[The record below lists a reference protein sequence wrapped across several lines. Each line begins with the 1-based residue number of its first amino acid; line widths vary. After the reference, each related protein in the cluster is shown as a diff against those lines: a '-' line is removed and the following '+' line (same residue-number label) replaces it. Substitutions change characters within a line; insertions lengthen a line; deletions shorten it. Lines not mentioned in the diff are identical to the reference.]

1 MALTK
6 PRAYQIY
13 DIDYKQAVRVVTT
26 SNITLAGGAPNSV
39 DGVNLSLNDRIL
51 VTAQTSGVQN
61 GIYYV
66 TTLGTGATGTWTR
79 AVDTDTTGEL
89 LSGTIVMV
97 TEGTTYADTQWKLT
111 TNDPITIGVTALT
124 FVQNYLANSIS
135 YGATAF
141 AIGSSNANATVSV
154 AGTSN
159 VAVFATTGE
168 YVTGLVSAS
177 GNITSAGNVS
187 ATYLLGNV
195 FYATGISA
203 SKIYNGTTE
212 ANIGTSGGNANISV
226 GGTSN
231 VAVFATTG
239 EYVTGL
245 ISASGNITSAA
256 NVAGGNLLAT
266 TTVSAASHIGSIVS
280 VTGNVTGGNLNVTGN
295 IVDTGALTIITG
307 SNGNIALAPNG
318 TGIVTASSALSAS
331 GNITSAANI
340 TGGNLL
346 TGGLISATGNATVG
360 NISAT
365 IGTFTTF
372 NSSQG
377 GSVTGTLIATSA
389 NAQFFNQT
397 NGAGYVTVAGYLS
410 AAGNIT
416 TAANVSGNYLLGNV
430 FFATGITASKIYN
443 GTSEVNVG
451 TSGGPANISIGGTS
465 NVAVFSSTGV
475 AITGDLSVSGN
486 ATLSG
491 NILGDRLQNGT
502 TSIDIQTASGNANI
516 SVGGTSNVAVFSTA
530 GQNITGNLSVT
541 GNVTGRYFLGNAN
554 VQYTAA
560 TAPVSG
566 NLIGAQWY
574 NTSTDVLY
582 EYQTDGTSTY
592 WVDIT
597 GPIIGSNGAAGG
609 TTLTNGTSNVSV
621 ALNGNATVNI
631 AGTPNVAVITS
642 TGANVNGNL
651 TVTYAP
657 ATAVGAS
664 IALTGANTQGG
675 TGYADFLKATNASGG
690 ATNAN
695 KTLRL
700 SSAGALEIINSAY
713 TATLLALSDA
723 GNVSIAGQY
732 QVAGK
737 QAVNGPAFRAYP
749 SVGQTITSGSLQKV
763 NFGSE
768 SFDTNSNF
776 ASSRF
781 TPTVEGYYHLNSTVR
796 LDGASGTGECMIV
809 LYKNGSE
816 YSRGWN
822 SSGTQFAASFWS
834 MTVTDVAYANGT
846 TDYFE
851 VYVQQGSGAS
861 VTTTAFQ
868 NISYFSGCM
877 IRGA

>member
-1 MALTK
+1 MAK
-6 PRAYQIY
+6 
-13 DIDYKQAVRVVTT
+13 
-26 SNITLAGGAPNSV
+26 
-39 DGVNLSLNDRIL
+39 
-51 VTAQTSGVQN
+51 
-61 GIYYV
+61 
-66 TTLGTGATGTWTR
+66 
-79 AVDTDTTGEL
+79 L
-89 LSGTIVMV
+89 LSGTRVYGNLTV
-97 TEGTTYADTQWKLT
+97 DTF
-111 TNDPITIGVTALT
+111 VTAT
-124 FVQNYLANSIS
+124 GNVV
-135 YGATAF
+135 
-141 AIGSSNANATVSV
+141 SS
-154 AGTSN
+154 
-159 VAVFATTGE
+159 
-168 YVTGLVSAS
+168 
-177 GNITSAGNVS
+177 GNVS
-187 ATYLLGNV
+187 GTYLLGNV
-195 FYATGISA
+195 FFATGISA
-203 SKIYNGTTE
+203 NKIYNGTTE
-212 ANIGTSGGNANISV
+212 VAIGTANGNANISV

-256 NVAGGNLLAT
+256 NV
-266 TTVSAASHIGSIVS
+266 
-280 VTGNVTGGNLNVTGN
+280 
-295 IVDTGALTIITG
+295 
-307 SNGNIALAPNG
+307 
-318 TGIVTASSALSAS
+318 
-331 GNITSAANI
+331 

-377 GSVTGTLIATSA
+377 GNVTGTLIATSS

-397 NGAGYVTVAGYLS
+397 NSSGYVTVAGYLS
-410 AAGNIT
+410 AVGNLT

-430 FFATGITASKIYN
+430 FFATGFSASKIYN
-443 GTSEVNVG
+443 GTSEINIG
-451 TSGGPANISIGGTS
+451 TSGGAANISIGGTS
-465 NVAVFSSTGV
+465 NVAVFSSTGL
-475 AITGDLSVSGN
+475 AITGDLSVTGN

-516 SVGGTSNVAVFSTA
+516 SVAGTSNVVVFSSS
-530 GQNITGNLSVT
+530 GQNVSGYITSTGNIT
-541 GNVTGRYFLGNAN
+541 APYFLGNAN
-554 VQYTAA
+554 VQYTAS
-560 TAPVSG
+560 TTPPTG

-582 EYQTDGTSTY
+582 EWQTDGTSSY

-597 GPIIGSNGAAGG
+597 GPIIGSNGAAAG
-609 TTLTNGTSNVSV
+609 TTLTNGTSNISV
-621 ALNGNATVNI
+621 ALNGNASVNI
-631 AGTPNVAVITS
+631 TSTPNVVVWATTGEYVTGVVSASGNITSAANISAGNLTS
-642 TGANVNGNL
+642 TGAIYSNYNTN
-651 TVTYAP
+651 T
-657 ATAVGAS
+657 
-664 IALTGANTQGG
+664 ANTGSFMAAGGNTKGG
-675 TGYADFLKATNASGG
+675 TGYLDFLVAQNTSTG
-690 ATNAN
+690 ATNPY
-695 KTLRL
+695 KWLRL
-700 SSAGALEIINSAY
+700 NSTGGLEVINSAY
-713 TATLLALSDA
+713 TTNIFSLTDA
-723 GNVSIAGQY
+723 GTLNIPGQY
-732 QVAGK
+732 QVSGK

-768 SFDTNSNF
+768 TFDTNSNF

-846 TDYFE
+846 GDYFE
-851 VYVQQGSGAS
+851 IYIQQGSGAS

-877 IRGA
+877 MRGG